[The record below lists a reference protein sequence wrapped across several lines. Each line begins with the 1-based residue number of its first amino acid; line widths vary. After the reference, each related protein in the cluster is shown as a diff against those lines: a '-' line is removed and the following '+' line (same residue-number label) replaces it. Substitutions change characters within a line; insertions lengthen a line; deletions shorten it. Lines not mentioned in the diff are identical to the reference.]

1 MLTQHSRRT
10 AAGQRWLPRPGD
22 ASTQPAG
29 TLATT
34 LAHYHPTHPPTCH
47 RFQTHPLSTHNP
59 AWHNSPLPCPALPAG
74 RWGTVEAAEGRTL
87 MPFEVPGARL
97 GLSLWARQWLVVGHM
112 VLINGFCIALTV
124 YFQASGLCC
133 RQLLHCCVAAATAGC
148 VPPILYLGGL
158 PGLGRA
164 QHIGLLEGRGPI
176 LRSAC
181 AAGRRQRCGIFCTL
195 IVTTAWPH
203 LRTQAR
209 AHIHTHRHSRAPPA
223 AGGHQPLGPGSR
235 GGEPQLAA
243 PVVGGDCVLRALG
256 GGHALLPG
264 ARCAVLGA
272 QTAAGGWA
280 PHVT

>member
-1 MLTQHSRRT
+1 MLAPNLPAPLPPHLRT
-10 AAGQRWLPRPGD
+10 TIPRTHPHAT
-22 ASTQPAG
+22 ASKPTPY
-29 TLATT
+29 LHTT
-34 LAHYHPTHPPTCH
+34 LPGTTP
-47 RFQTHPLSTHNP
+47 
-59 AWHNSPLPCPALPAG
+59 PCPALPAG
-74 RWGTVEAAEGRTL
+74 RWGTVEAAEGQTL

-181 AAGRRQRCGIFCTL
+181 AAGRR
-195 IVTTAWPH
+195 
-203 LRTQAR
+203 
-209 AHIHTHRHSRAPPA
+209 
-223 AGGHQPLGPGSR
+223 AGGS
-235 GGEPQLAA
+235 
-243 PVVGGDCVLRALG
+243 VVAYS
-256 GGHALLPG
+256 
-264 ARCAVLGA
+264 AR
-272 QTAAGGWA
+272 
-280 PHVT
+280 